1 MLKVHHLEQSRSHR
15 VLWLLEWLEL
25 EYEVVTYPR
34 DAKTMLAPESLRQ
47 VHPLGKSPVL
57 EDGDLVIAES
67 GAIVDYVMASYGEH
81 RWTEPTV
88 GSHEWLNQRYWLH
101 YAEGSLMPLLVMTLV
116 FRTVPKKMPWWL
128 KPIAKGICQGVQQ
141 QFLQPQIQ
149 RHGEFIEAHLARFD
163 GQFAAQW
170 PTPADIQMS
179 FAVQAMAARDS
190 RSNAP
195 SIRAFLQKVEADP
208 AWQRVVAR
216 VGPLSLLGD

>member
-25 EYEVVTYPR
+25 DYEVVTYPR
-34 DAKTMLAPESLRQ
+34 DGKTMLAPKSLRQ

-67 GAIVDYVMASYGEH
+67 GAIVDYVMARYGRD
-81 RWTEPTV
+81 RWAEPSA
-88 GSHEWLNQRYWLH
+88 GSREWLNQRYWLH

-116 FRTVPKKMPWWL
+116 FRTIPQKMPWWL
-128 KPIAKGICQGVQQ
+128 KPVAKGICQGVRQ
-141 QFLQPQIQ
+141 QFLNPQIK
-149 RHGEFIEAHLARFD
+149 RHADFIEAHLKHFD
-163 GQFAAQW
+163 GKFAESW

-179 FAVQAMAARDS
+179 FAVQAMATRNPLSDY
-190 RSNAP
+190 P
-195 SIRAFLQKVEADP
+195 SIDAFLQKVDADP
-208 AWQRVVAR
+208 AWQRVVER